1 MSIRLLVLSVLATAT
16 LAGSA
21 IAAEPAPSAES
32 ELLRSCA
39 HAHPPRAKPAEAA

>member
-21 IAAEPAPSAES
+21 IAAEPAPKRGERVAP
-32 ELLRSCA
+32 LLRACA
-39 HAHPPRAKPAEAA
+39 STARKTR